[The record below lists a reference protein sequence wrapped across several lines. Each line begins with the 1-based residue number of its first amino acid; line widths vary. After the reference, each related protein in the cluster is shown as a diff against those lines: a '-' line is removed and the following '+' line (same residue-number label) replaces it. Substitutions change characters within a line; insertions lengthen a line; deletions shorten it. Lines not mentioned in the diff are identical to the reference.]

1 MPNWK
6 KVIVSG
12 SDAAVNSLLVTGGIT
27 GSLLG
32 TASTAS
38 YVDLVAGPNI
48 TINQVGTS
56 FEITGSGGGGGD
68 TNFANTDLTFT
79 GTRTHDLSGNSLS
92 LLNGGS
98 IILSGSGGFNSI
110 LLSHDTNTLSI
121 QSTRTTFNT
130 RNADIDFRVRSVGT
144 DYALNVDGGTDRVS
158 INKNFPN
165 ATLDVNGDTIISGS
179 LNVTASF
186 TASGLNYPNTDGI
199 DGQVLKTD
207 GNGVLSFENVTNTT
221 ISIKNVSGVTIQK
234 GTPCYVTE
242 SGTSG
247 NVAGVIPADAGN
259 ASLMPAGVIAGQL
272 LNDGDEGIGL
282 IDGFI
287 NGVDTS
293 AFNSGD
299 EVFVAVGGG
308 YTNIIPTGSALI
320 QKLGNV
326 EKVDNT
332 NGSGVI
338 NGPGAVRSVPNIEP
352 GYLWVGDSDWVATP
366 TPTSSIQ
373 NVVSSS
379 YALTASYVAGA
390 SSFPF
395 TGSALITGSLGVTG
409 SISITQNI
417 TASNVLISSSG
428 QNQLIIQGSGST
440 NPLFTIQGS
449 QGELFSVTD
458 LLSGSLFSVNDISG
472 LPMLEVFSD
481 STTVWG
487 DFTAPSMNTTFIKET
502 SAGNNILYTNIPTS
516 SYDGVFIDYVA
527 KSASNSRAGNIMG
540 NWEGSTLNFT
550 ETTTTSI
557 GNTSGVNFHLFITG
571 SNIAVSASTSTAD
584 WTIKGIIRTI

>member
-6 KVIVSG
+6 KLITSG
-12 SDAAVNSLLVTGGIT
+12 SDASLNSLYAPSIT
-27 GSLLG
+27 GSLQG
-32 TASTAS
+32 TASFALTASYVETAQTASYVLNAVSASYASTASFVTASNVVGTVLSASFASTAS
-38 YVDLVAGPNI
+38 YILPLNQDVL
-48 TINQVGTS
+48 IN
-56 FEITGSGGGGGD
+56 
-68 TNFANTDLTFT
+68 
-79 GTRTHDLSGNSLS
+79 
-92 LLNGGS
+92 
-98 IILSGSGGFNSI
+98 
-110 LLSHDTNTLSI
+110 
-121 QSTRTTFNT
+121 
-130 RNADIDFRVRSVGT
+130 
-144 DYALNVDGGTDRVS
+144 
-158 INKNFPN
+158 
-165 ATLDVNGDTIISGS
+165 GS